1 MERYDVLTVR
11 EKDGKSYFT
20 KLGAMF
26 PNKSGDG
33 FTIMLDAVPAGIDG
47 QFKLIVKK
55 PLPRDDGGQ
64 RPASGGGAPARP
76 AYDDDLDDSVPFISA
91 DPSLEHRVR

>member
-26 PNKSGDG
+26 PNRNGDG
-33 FTIMLDAVPAGIDG
+33 FTVMLDAVPASMDG
-47 QFKLIVKK
+47 QFRLIVKK
-55 PLPRDDGGQ
+55 PQPRDGGDQ
-64 RPASGGGAPARP
+64 RQQSNAGSGSR
-76 AYDDDLDDSVPFISA
+76 DLDDDVPF
-91 DPSLEHRVR
+91 